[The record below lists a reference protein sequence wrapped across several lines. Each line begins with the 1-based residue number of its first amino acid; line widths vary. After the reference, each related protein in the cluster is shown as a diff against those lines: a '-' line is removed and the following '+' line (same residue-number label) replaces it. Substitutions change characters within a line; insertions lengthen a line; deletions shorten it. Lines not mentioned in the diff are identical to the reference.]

1 MSIKFTILGCGSS
14 LGVPRI
20 DGNFGYCNPKNKKN
34 HRSRCSALISS
45 NQKNIL
51 IDTSPDIKSQLLR
64 SKIKNIDSVFY
75 THPHADQTHGINELR
90 FFFLKNRTK
99 LPIYADHKTKKY
111 LMSSFKYCFNGT
123 LSYPASLKLN
133 NLKKIHKF
141 DNGKNKIVIESIDVK
156 HGLINSKCYFINN
169 KCAYA
174 SDINKIFKKDLKKF
188 NNLSY
193 FIVDCL
199 RYKFHPSHFTLE
211 DILKLKKVINPKKI
225 ILTNLTSEI
234 DYTDLKKRLPK
245 NIIPAYDGLSFLI

>member
-99 LPIYADHKTKKY
+99 LPIYADQH
-111 LMSSFKYCFNGT
+111 L
-123 LSYPASLKLN
+123 
-133 NLKKIHKF
+133 
-141 DNGKNKIVIESIDVK
+141 
-156 HGLINSKCYFINN
+156 
-169 KCAYA
+169 
-174 SDINKIFKKDLKKF
+174 
-188 NNLSY
+188 
-193 FIVDCL
+193 
-199 RYKFHPSHFTLE
+199 
-211 DILKLKKVINPKKI
+211 
-225 ILTNLTSEI
+225 
-234 DYTDLKKRLPK
+234 
-245 NIIPAYDGLSFLI
+245 